1 MAYTKKIGRHDQI
14 SIDTTDVSNS
24 FRSFGL
30 ASTNAVEDVTGFS
43 VTGNAETLPGTS
55 ARGFT
60 SEAYYTPELEAIV
73 WPLHANRTLCS
84 VSWQADGLVSNI
96 YDTYSGEC
104 YINEITITDT
114 VGSVNIATI
123 TFEAGDATGITAAAG
138 S

>member
-14 SIDTTDVSNS
+14 SLDTVDVSNS
-24 FRSFGL
+24 FRSFGIT
-30 ASTNAVEDVTGFS
+30 STNATEDVTGFS

-60 SEAYYTPELEAIV
+60 GEAFWTPELEGIV

-84 VSWQADGLVSNI
+84 VSWQANGLVGNL
-96 YDTYSGEC
+96 YDTYAGEC
-104 YINEITITDT
+104 YINDITITDT
-114 VGSVNIATI
+114 VGGVNVATI
-123 TFEAGDATGITAAAG
+123 TFESGDATGIVSTAG